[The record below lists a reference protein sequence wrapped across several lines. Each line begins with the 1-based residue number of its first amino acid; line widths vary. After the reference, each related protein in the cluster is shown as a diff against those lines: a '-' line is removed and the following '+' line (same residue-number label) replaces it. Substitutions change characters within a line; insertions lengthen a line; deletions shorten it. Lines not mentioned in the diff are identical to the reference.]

1 MIKGFIEV
9 NNKVKEIAKNNPF
22 YGQITS
28 EECYRHTITMDKNDV
43 VAPPFGVYAT
53 IKFGNGH
60 EMEIKISKHYFNFD
74 YEYED
79 YQWFNAFFEMDG
91 NVYDITVKFKGG
103 LIDNF
108 TMGVWHDKGSFEDDL
123 DADEFYDFN
132 DFDNIERYEL

>member
-9 NNKVKEIAKNNPF
+9 KEIKEVAKNNPF

-28 EECYRHTITMDKNDV
+28 EECYRSTLIMDKNDV
-43 VAPPFGVYAT
+43 VTPPFGVYAT
-53 IKFGNGH
+53 IEFDNGRK
-60 EMEIKISKHYFNFD
+60 MEIKVSKHYFNFD

-91 NVYDITVKFKGG
+91 NVYDITVKFKGS

>member
-9 NNKVKEIAKNNPF
+9 KEIKEVAKNNQF
-22 YGQITS
+22 YGHMKS
-28 EECYRHTITMDKNDV
+28 EDCYRSTLIMDKNDV

-60 EMEIKISKHYFNFD
+60 EMEIKVSKHYFNFG